1 MVLNFDM
8 AEKDRERKE
17 KSRSAVGKRR
27 PGITEKEAPGE
38 REEAGSSRIKRRRLK
53 TERPGVSR
61 SLQLSAFVRRA
72 P

>member
-1 MVLNFDM
+1 MT
-8 AEKDRERKE
+8 KE
-17 KSRSAVGKRR
+17 EG
-27 PGITEKEAPGE
+27 PGEKEE
-38 REEAGSSRIKRRRLK
+38 TVSSRIKRRRLK